1 MQTAI
6 SPKAKVWIYLSPR
19 ALSAEEQTWLQA
31 QAQAFVQQWTSHQ
44 QALLAHAQVLES
56 RFLVLAVDEAQAQ
69 ASGCSID
76 KSVAF
81 VRQMGQAL
89 GIDFFDRLCFA
100 YRNAQ
105 GQICTVSSADFA
117 QLYQKGE
124 ITDQTIVFNTLVNT
138 VEALQTQLEVPLA
151 QSWHKNF
158 V

>member
-6 SPKAKVWIYLSPR
+6 SPKARVWVYLSPR
-19 ALSAEEQTWLQA
+19 ALTGEEQAWLKA

-44 QALLAHAQVLES
+44 QALLAQAEVLEG

-89 GIDFFDRLCFA
+89 GLDFFDRLCFA
-100 YRNAQ
+100 YRDAQ
-105 GQICTVSSADFA
+105 GQICTASSGEFTD
-117 QLYQKGE
+117 LYQKGL
-124 ITDQTIVFNTLVNT
+124 IHDQTPVFNTLVNT
-138 VEALQTQLEVPLA
+138 VETFQTQLEVPLA